1 MNQASWER
9 LADAVDVKFG
19 ISGHGNLERPLED
32 RPELT
37 EKVNFIEFEKSGET
51 FRLEHVTRPA
61 IIDKKSFHG
70 KAATS
75 GVRFENIY
83 DPNTLTSKVDVFRRQ
98 GDELLPVELEDISL
112 G

>member
-19 ISGHGNLERPLED
+19 ITNHGNLTRPLED
-32 RPELT
+32 KPTLT
-37 EKVNFIEFEKSGET
+37 EQVNFIEFDRDGHNY
-51 FRLEHVTRPA
+51 RLEHVTRPA
-61 IIDKKSFHG
+61 IVEKKSFHG
-70 KAATS
+70 KAASS

-83 DPNTLTSKVDVFRRQ
+83 DPDDLVSKVDFFVKN
-98 GDELLPVELEDISL
+98 GDEWQTIDPSDIDL